1 MRKRAEQS
9 GERWM
14 LGTRKPWSGFTISV
28 GASSSV
34 MAQRRAVLPIL
45 TRAEEGAVE
54 IDPDP
59 S

>member
-1 MRKRAEQS
+1 
-9 GERWM
+9 M